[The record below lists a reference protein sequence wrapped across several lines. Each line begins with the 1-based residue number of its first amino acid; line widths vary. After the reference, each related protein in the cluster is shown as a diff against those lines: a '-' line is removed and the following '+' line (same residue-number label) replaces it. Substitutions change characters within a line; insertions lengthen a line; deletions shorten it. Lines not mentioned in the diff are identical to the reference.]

1 MIFEK
6 AVSTDINRL
15 TELRIAYLREDMGK
29 LSEDDINKLKKGLP
43 NYFERN
49 LNNDLIAY
57 VARSEEEI
65 VACAFLLITEKP
77 MSPSFITGL
86 TGTVLNVYTK
96 VEHRHKGYAR
106 KLMEMLISDAQKRK
120 LSVIELKATEAG
132 YNLYKSVGFK
142 DAISKYHSMSLYLKS
157 DM

>member
-1 MIFEK
+1 MTFEN
-6 AVSTDINRL
+6 AVGTDINQL
-15 TELRIAYLREDMGK
+15 TELRISYLKEDMGK
-29 LSEDDINKLKKGLP
+29 LSEEDINKLQESLP

-49 LNNDLIAY
+49 LNRNLFAY

-96 VEHRHKGYAR
+96 AEHRRKGYAR
-106 KLMEMLISDAQKRK
+106 KLIEMLIADAQRRN
-120 LSVIELKATEAG
+120 LSVIELKATEDG
-132 YNLYKSVGFK
+132 YNLYKSVGFN
-142 DAISKYHSMSLYLKS
+142 DAVSKYHSMRLHLKR
-157 DM
+157 